1 MGDEDNL
8 FKLNMDNELRA
19 FDAESNIIA
28 WANKGNAALLFKAAV
43 EANKLRSK
51 EQEETNALVRKEEE
65 ILAAL
70 AASNQSTGVHE
81 LSPLAKKLAEM
92 SKMTSSQLFA
102 QTANLSNTANELK
115 LRVVDV
121 EKQLTAAIDASE
133 ADEVLRLGEEAEKLK
148 REIAEIRIEA
158 RLCQRYGNLAA
169 TREKWDK
176 KMAQAKK
183 KQSMAEALAKKAAE
197 EARQARERAQEAAQA
212 QLEKFQ
218 ALYDAA
224 VAKLKAAI
232 SSAQA
237 DAILKAQSELKT
249 ASEGLSAATKK
260 LTGLSRVASANPRL
274 GMIALFI
281 GQYTKSYNEQK
292 AMISKQM
299 NESLTAMKSQVIA
312 AKKTGIDSI
321 VQKAEAML
329 SKTESQFNQRLQDV
343 EAMQNIIKEITVAEA
358 VEKKCQG
365 LKLEEKKKE
374 YGCRVTELL
383 MIKKGGEKSRKK
395 AFAASKCIADSVEQQ
410 TVLEKACEA
419 IESDTDRMLESRQA
433 KKGIKAAAAAKK
445 EEV

>member
-43 EANKLRSK
+43 EANKFRSK

-81 LSPLAKKLAEM
+81 LSPLARKLAEL
-92 SKMTSSQLFA
+92 SNMTSAQLFA

-148 REIAEIRIEA
+148 HEIAEMRIEA

-197 EARQARERAQEAAQA
+197 EARRARERAQEAAQA

-237 DAILKAQSELKT
+237 DAILKAQSE
-249 ASEGLSAATKK
+249 
-260 LTGLSRVASANPRL
+260 
-274 GMIALFI
+274 
-281 GQYTKSYNEQK
+281 
-292 AMISKQM
+292 
-299 NESLTAMKSQVIA
+299 
-312 AKKTGIDSI
+312 
-321 VQKAEAML
+321 
-329 SKTESQFNQRLQDV
+329 
-343 EAMQNIIKEITVAEA
+343 
-358 VEKKCQG
+358 
-365 LKLEEKKKE
+365 
-374 YGCRVTELL
+374 
-383 MIKKGGEKSRKK
+383 
-395 AFAASKCIADSVEQQ
+395 
-410 TVLEKACEA
+410 
-419 IESDTDRMLESRQA
+419 
-433 KKGIKAAAAAKK
+433 
-445 EEV
+445 